1 MFDDIDMLAR
11 EATEWRR
18 HLHENPELQFVETD
32 TAAYVAD
39 KLRSFGLEPET
50 GIGGTG
56 VVAVIK
62 GNGSAGKSIGLRCEL
77 DALPIEEQTN
87 VSYASRR
94 SGVMHACGHDG
105 HMAMLLGAAKKLAA
119 SRKFPGRI
127 VLIFQPAEEFGGGG
141 EKMIAEGLFDRF
153 DCDEVYG
160 IHNMPGIEAGK
171 VAGVSGPVMAAARA
185 WDLKI
190 EGKGAHAGWP
200 HTGIDSIAVAMD
212 FINACNAIVARET
225 DPIAAVVIST
235 TQIHAGTNYNVIPQS
250 VHVGGTIRTLSDA
263 AMADVIA
270 RMQRV
275 ARGVAIAKGCEITF
289 DVQSGYPVTVNHG
302 TQLAAALA
310 AVQSAFGSEAIE
322 TECDPK
328 MGTEDFSYMLNEKP
342 GAYLFLGSGDV
353 APLHNP
359 SYDFPDGII
368 ERGIGVWMTIAKA
381 RTAV

>member
-1 MFDDIDMLAR
+1 MLAR

-50 GIGGTG
+50 GLGGTG
-56 VVAVIK
+56 VVAVIE
-62 GNGSAGKSIGLRCEL
+62 GNGLAGKSIGLRCEL

-87 VSYASRR
+87 VSYSSRR

-119 SRKFPGRI
+119 DREFPGRI

-141 EKMIAEGLFDRF
+141 EKMIADGLFDRF

-160 IHNMPGIEAGK
+160 IHNMPGIESGK
-171 VAGVSGPVMAAARA
+171 VAGVSGAVMAAARA

-212 FINACNAIVARET
+212 FVSACNAIVARET

-235 TQIHAGTNYNVIPQS
+235 TQIHAGNNYNVIPQS

-275 ARGVAIAKGCEITF
+275 ARGVAITKGCEVTF

-302 TQLAAALA
+302 SQLAGALA
-310 AVQSAFGSEAIE
+310 AVQSAFGNEAVE

-368 ERGIGVWMTIAKA
+368 ERGIGVWMTVAKA
-381 RTAV
+381 RTAA